1 MAGNHGKGLED
12 HGVASCMKHIVANNC
27 ESSRLRNDSII
38 DERTLRELYL
48 KVFEEA
54 FTVYK
59 PASLM
64 TAYNGVNGVFCAENG
79 DMLQGIFEK
88 EFGFDGFV
96 MTDWTSS
103 DTCDIVKAVDAGN
116 GWITPG
122 GMEDT
127 QPMQIV
133 KGVEDGKIDRKRLEK
148 SVYRMFRTVLKF
160 S

>member
-64 TAYNGVNGVFCAENG
+64 TAYNGVNGVLCRKRRYVTGN
-79 DMLQGIFEK
+79 FEK
-88 EFGFDGFV
+88 NLDLMV
-96 MTDWTSS
+96 S
-103 DTCDIVKAVDAGN
+103 
-116 GWITPG
+116 
-122 GMEDT
+122 
-127 QPMQIV
+127 
-133 KGVEDGKIDRKRLEK
+133 
-148 SVYRMFRTVLKF
+148 
-160 S
+160 